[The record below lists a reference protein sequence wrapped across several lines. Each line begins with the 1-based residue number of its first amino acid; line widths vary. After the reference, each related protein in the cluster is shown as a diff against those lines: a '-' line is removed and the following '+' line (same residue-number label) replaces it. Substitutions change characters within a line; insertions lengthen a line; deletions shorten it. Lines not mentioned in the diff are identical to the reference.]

1 MAQKNKGEVEFEKIL
16 EELEQ
21 ILEQLENGSLSLDDS
36 ISKYERA
43 QECLNVCRQKLE
55 NAELRINKINGNS
68 LEKFN
73 PDTNQ

>member
-21 ILEQLENGSLSLDDS
+21 ILKQLENGSLSLDDS

>member
-1 MAQKNKGEVEFEKIL
+1 MAQKNKGEIEFEKIL

>member
-1 MAQKNKGEVEFEKIL
+1 MAQKNKDEPNFEKIL
-16 EELEQ
+16 QELEQ
-21 ILEQLENGSLSLDDS
+21 LLEQLENGSLSLDES

-55 NAELRINKINGNS
+55 NAELRINKVNGAS

-73 PDTNQ
+73 LDADA